1 MAPRG
6 CRDREVKKKWKGKKA
21 REASVRERARAREI
35 ERHGDTRRWV
45 RKKEEQGFSI
55 DVIVSVRHPS
65 HSSFL
70 RAFAPARRK
79 SLPPPPPCLGVL
91 PRPKTTPYNGVPAI
105 QATFSSLLCF
115 SSRVLPHIDYNIT
128 TYPSFR
134 LATHPFFGAH
144 LSLFFAATDA
154 AAARRARPLI
164 YTRTSD
170 HNINFNDGRDENIRT
185 PRYLWRLSWPP
196 STSF

>member
-1 MAPRG
+1 MGPPWGSNGTPRVQRQG
-6 CRDREVKKKWKGKKA
+6 GKKKEGKGRKR
-21 REASVRERARAREI
+21 REERARACERE
-35 ERHGDTRRWV
+35 RDSDAKRWGW
-45 RKKEEQGFSI
+45 KKEEQGFSI

-70 RAFAPARRK
+70 HARPRA
-79 SLPPPPPCLGVL
+79 PPPQPCLGVL

-144 LSLFFAATDA
+144 LSLFFTASDA
-154 AAARRARPLI
+154 AATAAAAKRVL
-164 YTRTSD
+164 
-170 HNINFNDGRDENIRT
+170 
-185 PRYLWRLSWPP
+185 
-196 STSF
+196 

>member
-6 CRDREVKKKWKGKKA
+6 CRDREVKKKEKGEKGG
-21 REASVRERARAREI
+21 RSERARVRGREI
-35 ERHGDTRRWV
+35 VTRGGGRW
-45 RKKEEQGFSI
+45 KKEEQGFSI

-65 HSSFL
+65 HSLFSAL
-70 RAFAPARRK
+70 APARQ
-79 SLPPPPPCLGVL
+79 PPPPCLGVL

-144 LSLFFAATDA
+144 LSLFFTASDA
-154 AAARRARPLI
+154 AATVTAKRVL
-164 YTRTSD
+164 
-170 HNINFNDGRDENIRT
+170 
-185 PRYLWRLSWPP
+185 
-196 STSF
+196 